1 MRVAIGELDTR
12 GRLLGLGLYLQR
24 QGWLL
29 VVGWLLLL
37 FCVINYLLPRVPSAD
52 ANIYVLQP
60 LLWSSLGGL
69 ALWSWRRE
77 MRDAAFPADRWL
89 VLLAA
94 LVGAFQIAV
103 FVLAGVLAGF
113 GHSPY
118 AHSLHLMALNMWFVG
133 TRIVGLELARWY
145 LVASLGRRDIFL
157 GIGAAWLLLSLME
170 VPVATFDQLGA
181 PESAFRLTGQ
191 TLLPTAAEG
200 LLATYL
206 VLVGGPLASIAY
218 RGSLAAFEWLS
229 PILPNLE
236 WTAVAFLGTVV
247 PVLGLLIVRDSIQW
261 RAASESEDGFVL
273 YRVVQVQRDA
283 GEVASIDQGKMQ
295 WCVASKMRRVMEG
308 LFWGTAWMLV
318 AVVGVSLLWF
328 NTGLLGVRPTL
339 VAGVS
344 MEPTFE
350 TGDVVVTRKVSAEDI
365 QVGDIIRYRSANGF
379 ILHRVVDID
388 AGTGQRVFI
397 TRGDNSDVDDDPV
410 LASQVEGKVILT
422 IPKIGWVAIAT
433 KNFINWLR

>member
-1 MRVAIGELDTR
+1 MRVAIGELGTR
-12 GRLLGLGLYLQR
+12 GRLRGLALHLQR

-29 VVGWLLLL
+29 VVAWLLLL
-37 FCVINYLLPRVPSAD
+37 FYIINYLLPRVPSAD

-103 FVLAGVLAGF
+103 FVLGGVLAGF

-118 AHSLHLMALNMWFVG
+118 AHSPHLMALNIWFVG
-133 TRIVGLELARWY
+133 TRLVGLELARWY
-145 LVASLGRRDIFL
+145 LVASLGRRDVFL
-157 GIGAAWLLLSLME
+157 GIGAAWLLLSLVE

-181 PESAFRLTGQ
+181 PESAFRLAGQ

-218 RGSLAAFEWLS
+218 RGSLVAFEWLS

-236 WTAVAFLGTVV
+236 WIAVAFFGTVA
-247 PVLGLLIVRDSIQW
+247 PVLGLLIVRDSIEW
-261 RAASESEDGFVL
+261 RAARENEDSFVL
-273 YRVVQVQRDA
+273 YRVIQIQRDA
-283 GEVASIDQGKMQ
+283 GEVASINRSKMQ
-295 WCVASKMRRVMEG
+295 WRVVSKMRRVIEG
-308 LFWGTAWMLV
+308 LFWGTTWMLI
-318 AVVGVSLLWF
+318 AVVAVSLLWF

-350 TGDVVVTRKVSAEDI
+350 TGDVVVTRKVSPEDI
-365 QVGDIIRYRSANGF
+365 QVGDVIRYRSEKGF

-388 AGTGQRVFI
+388 AGTGEHVFI
-397 TRGDNSDVDDDPV
+397 TRGDNSGVNDDPV
-410 LASQVEGKVILT
+410 MASQVEGKVILT

-433 KNFINWLR
+433 KNFINRLG